1 MASALEGRVK
11 IPLFD
16 GSNFNNWKFRVEI
29 LLEELEFMDL
39 IDMPYTEK
47 VKFLETDTAKVRATK
62 EAELNN
68 WKKKDRKCRLQ
79 IVQRIADSHLEYVK
93 DADTAFDMWS
103 TLENTFQ
110 RKGMAIQLLLRKSLL
125 TLKFNANSQS
135 LETHFLKFDKLIRE
149 LKSTGATLE
158 ETDIVCHLLL
168 TMPNEYDN
176 VVTALETLSAERLTL
191 SFVKNRLLEE
201 ESKRS
206 GSKQKSKNENQ
217 DSIAFVSST
226 GKNTKNQERF

>member
-1 MASALEGRVK
+1 
-11 IPLFD
+11 
-16 GSNFNNWKFRVEI
+16 
-29 LLEELEFMDL
+29 
-39 IDMPYTEK
+39 
-47 VKFLETDTAKVRATK
+47 
-62 EAELNN
+62 
-68 WKKKDRKCRLQ
+68 
-79 IVQRIADSHLEYVK
+79 
-93 DADTAFDMWS
+93 
-103 TLENTFQ
+103 
-110 RKGMAIQLLLRKSLL
+110 MAIQLLLRKSLL

-191 SFVKNRLLEE
+191 SFVKNCLLEE

-226 GKNTKNQERF
+226 GKNTKNQERFKYKCYNCGLVGHKRS